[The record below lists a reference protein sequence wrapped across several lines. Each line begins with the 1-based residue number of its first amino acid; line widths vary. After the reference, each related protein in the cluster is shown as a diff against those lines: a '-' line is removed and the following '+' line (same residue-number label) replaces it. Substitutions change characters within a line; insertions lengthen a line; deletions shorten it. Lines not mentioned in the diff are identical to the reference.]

1 MPRGSCVR
9 RSSPLPTSSSEPP
22 AEGVPTTVAGP
33 ARAAADGELAPTWV
47 RGPGVLDQL
56 AIRSSRPPLRRAVDP
71 SERRER
77 PGRLDRLDVLV
88 LVLLVVS
95 AATIRGFRA
104 NEPYGMYFDEVYH
117 ARTATEFLQHWE
129 YGQPHAIYEYTHP
142 HLAKYAMAAGIVLAG
157 GNQVSGTADLGAPVA
172 DAVIE
177 ARWAPPAAP
186 GERHGDRL
194 YVATGTELRVLDLAS
209 RAAIGAIAVDAEAL
223 ALDPA
228 AHRLYVA
235 DAGGMI
241 RTLETT
247 ALDLPIG
254 PSLLGTGLLEPF
266 IDGDGVPVER
276 LIVTDIS
283 VITVDADGRL
293 RAYDL
298 ESGTPLAERVIDG
311 ATDLI
316 AIARTERVVVDVDAV
331 GDPDEAA
338 AELAALT
345 GGDTATIGAALGSGP
360 RFVVVDAYLD
370 DTERE
375 EVASEIDDGTLAG
388 VSLAEAP
395 MVAVAAA
402 SGVTVVDAQTLD
414 VVDELPTMEPATGL
428 TLVERGLDEPTLY
441 AAAGDSLAVIPV
453 ADDGPSIDKTLTM
466 PGAIRD
472 AFWNEPANL
481 VHVVGTSPSGSPTVY
496 VVEVHGN
503 AVFADAELPFEPV
516 TLALDL
522 QPERPSSDRGQA
534 LAFASD
540 GRVASIDVLREAA
553 AWRLP
558 GILLGALAAGL
569 IYLLARLLFA
579 RRSVGLFAA
588 ALVLVEGMLFANSR
602 IAMNDVYVTT
612 FILARCG
619 PLHPGLHGPG
629 PARLDRRPPA
639 HRYRHRARA
648 RARIEMGGALRG
660 RRARPSRSPAL
671 GPRPLARAGHVHRDD
686 RGPRRRRDPRTGHR

>member
-1 MPRGSCVR
+1 MGTACTWPPGPSCACSTWRPVR
-9 RSSPLPTSSSEPP
+9 RSARSRWMQRRWRWIPRLTGCMSPTQ
-22 AEGVPTTVAGP
+22 AG
-33 ARAAADGELAPTWV
+33 
-47 RGPGVLDQL
+47 
-56 AIRSSRPPLRRAVDP
+56 S
-71 SERRER
+71 
-77 PGRLDRLDVLV
+77 
-88 LVLLVVS
+88 
-95 AATIRGFRA
+95 
-104 NEPYGMYFDEVYH
+104 
-117 ARTATEFLQHWE
+117 
-129 YGQPHAIYEYTHP
+129 
-142 HLAKYAMAAGIVLAG
+142 
-157 GNQVSGTADLGAPVA
+157 
-172 DAVIE
+172 
-177 ARWAPPAAP
+177 
-186 GERHGDRL
+186 
-194 YVATGTELRVLDLAS
+194 
-209 RAAIGAIAVDAEAL
+209 
-223 ALDPA
+223 
-228 AHRLYVA
+228 
-235 DAGGMI
+235 I

-375 EVASEIDDGTLAG
+375 EVASAIDDGTLTG

-441 AAAGDSLAVIPV
+441 AASGDSLAVIPV
-453 ADDGPSIDKTLTM
+453 ADDGPSVDTTLTM
-466 PGAIRD
+466 PGRRPRCVLERAG
-472 AFWNEPANL
+472 EPRPRRR
-481 VHVVGTSPSGSPTVY
+481 HEP
-496 VVEVHGN
+496 EW
-503 AVFADAELPFEPV
+503 FADGLRRGGPWQRGVRRRRA
-516 TLALDL
+516 ALRTRHARAG
-522 QPERPSSDRGQA
+522 P
-534 LAFASD
+534 
-540 GRVASIDVLREAA
+540 AA
-553 AWRLP
+553 R
-558 GILLGALAAGL
+558 
-569 IYLLARLLFA
+569 
-579 RRSVGLFAA
+579 A
-588 ALVLVEGMLFANSR
+588 ALVRPWPGARVR
-602 IAMNDVYVTT
+602 IRRAGRLDRRPAGGRGVATARHPPGGAGGRPHLPARAPAVRAPQRRALRCGARPRRGHALRELADRDERRLRDDVHPP
-612 FILARCG
+612 RCG

-648 RARIEMGGALRG
+648 RARIEMGRALRG

-671 GPRPLARAGHVHRDD
+671 GPRPLARAGRVHRDD
-686 RGPRRRRDPRTGHR
+686 RGPRRRRDPRTGHG

>member
-1 MPRGSCVR
+1 MFAYAAWQLRPSLVT
-9 RSSPLPTSSSEPP
+9 SPDEFERASRLG
-22 AEGVPTTVAGP
+22 APTTVARP
-33 ARAAADGELAPTWV
+33 APRPATGELAPTWV

-71 SERRER
+71 AERRER

-223 ALDPA
+223 AMDPA

-235 DAGGMI
+235 DAGGTI

-316 AIARTERVVVDVDAV
+316 AIARTERVVIDVDAV

-338 AELAALT
+338 AAAGCPDRWRH
-345 GGDTATIGAALGSGP
+345 GGDRPPHSG
-360 RFVVVDAYLD
+360 RAH
-370 DTERE
+370 
-375 EVASEIDDGTLAG
+375 AS
-388 VSLAEAP
+388 SWS
-395 MVAVAAA
+395 M
-402 SGVTVVDAQTLD
+402 
-414 VVDELPTMEPATGL
+414 PTST
-428 TLVERGLDEPTLY
+428 
-441 AAAGDSLAVIPV
+441 
-453 ADDGPSIDKTLTM
+453 
-466 PGAIRD
+466 
-472 AFWNEPANL
+472 
-481 VHVVGTSPSGSPTVY
+481 
-496 VVEVHGN
+496 
-503 AVFADAELPFEPV
+503 
-516 TLALDL
+516 
-522 QPERPSSDRGQA
+522 RPS
-534 LAFASD
+534 
-540 GRVASIDVLREAA
+540 
-553 AWRLP
+553 
-558 GILLGALAAGL
+558 
-569 IYLLARLLFA
+569 A
-579 RRSVGLFAA
+579 RRS
-588 ALVLVEGMLFANSR
+588 
-602 IAMNDVYVTT
+602 
-612 FILARCG
+612 
-619 PLHPGLHGPG
+619 
-629 PARLDRRPPA
+629 PARSTTA
-639 HRYRHRARA
+639 
-648 RARIEMGGALRG
+648 
-660 RRARPSRSPAL
+660 PSRGSAS
-671 GPRPLARAGHVHRDD
+671 
-686 RGPRRRRDPRTGHR
+686 PRRRWSRSRPRAG